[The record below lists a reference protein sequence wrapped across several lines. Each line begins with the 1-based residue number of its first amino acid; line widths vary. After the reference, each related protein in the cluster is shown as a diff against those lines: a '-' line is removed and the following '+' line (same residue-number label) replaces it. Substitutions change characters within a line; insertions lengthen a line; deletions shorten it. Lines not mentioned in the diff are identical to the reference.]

1 MTDRALSVLVHGH
14 AKVGKTTFANTAP
27 YPRLLLDVEAAS
39 RFLQCEKVY
48 WDPMSEAPPVADGS
62 WDTCIVRVTDFT
74 TALKAYEW
82 LKSGK
87 HPFKSVILDSI
98 SELQVKA
105 QELVAGR
112 NQMKTQDWGTL
123 LSKMAFFARDLR
135 DLTVQKNPLEA
146 VVVTAMSR
154 EVEGVLKPYLQGQ
167 IASQVAYWFDVT
179 SYIFLDQVQDEQGN
193 WVVVRKLLTDK
204 NPQFE
209 AGNRVPGLPII
220 IENPSIVGMLDTV
233 FPQAPA
239 VAPAAVPA
247 AAAFEAIAATQV
259 QTVDSSTPPAP
270 PAE

>member
-48 WDPMSEAPPVADGS
+48 WDPMVDAPPEADGT

-123 LSKMAFFARDLR
+123 LAKMAFFARDLR

-179 SYIFLDQVQDEQGN
+179 SYIFLDQVQDEAGN

-204 NPQFE
+204 NPSFE

-220 IENPSIVGMLDTV
+220 IENPSIEGMLDTV
-233 FPQAPA
+233 FPQTSSQQAVTKPAPA
-239 VAPAAVPA
+239 ILTPTTT
-247 AAAFEAIAATQV
+247 I
-259 QTVDSSTPPAP
+259 VDSSTPPAP

>member
-1 MTDRALSVLVHGH
+1 VADEERALTVLVHGH
-14 AKVGKTTFANTAP
+14 SKVGKTTFANTAP

-39 RFLQCEKVY
+39 RFLRCKKTY
-48 WDPMSEAPPVADGS
+48 WDPMTEAPPVADGS
-62 WDTCIVRVTDFT
+62 WETCIVRVTDFT

-112 NQMKTQDWGTL
+112 NQMKTQDWGAL
-123 LSKMAFFARDLR
+123 LSKMAFFSRDLR
-135 DLTVQKNPLEA
+135 DLTNQKNPLEA

-154 EVEGVLKPYLQGQ
+154 EVDGVLKPYLQGQ
-167 IASQVAYWFDVT
+167 IASQVPYWWDVT
-179 SYIFLDQVQDEQGN
+179 AYLYLDQIQDENGN
-193 WVVVRKLLTDK
+193 WVVVRRLLTDK

-209 AGNRVPGLPII
+209 AGNRVPELEPII
-220 IENPSIVGMLDTV
+220 THPNIVQMLDTV
-233 FPQAPA
+233 FPNSVTAPA
-239 VAPAAVPA
+239 PVETPEVVPVT
-247 AAAFEAIAATQV
+247 F
-259 QTVDSSTPPAP
+259 VDSSTPPAP

>member
-48 WDPMSEAPPVADGS
+48 WDPMTDAPPAADGT

-123 LSKMAFFARDLR
+123 LAKMAFFARDLR

-154 EVEGVLKPYLQGQ
+154 DIDGVLKPYLQGQ

-179 SYIFLDQVQDEQGN
+179 SYIFLDQVQNPETGQ
-193 WVVVRKLLTDK
+193 WEVVRKLLTDK

-209 AGNRVPGLPII
+209 AGNRIPGLPII
-220 IENPSIVGMLDTV
+220 IENPSIEGMLDMV
-233 FPQAPA
+233 FPQKVPV
-239 VAPAAVPA
+239 VAAKPIPEILAQ
-247 AAAFEAIAATQV
+247 TQV